1 TPVALVR
8 TAAQL
13 SLRRERGDPEY
24 RDALGQILDEAK
36 RMTVL
41 IESLMTLARVDSG
54 AETLNLTP
62 TDMNTVVSDACRRSK
77 PLAEAKQIHFDCAIP
92 DGPIQVNADANALQR
107 LFLILID
114 NAVKYTPSGGR
125 IRV

>member
-1 TPVALVR
+1 R
-8 TAAQL
+8 
-13 SLRRERGDPEY
+13 SL
-24 RDALGQILDEAK
+24 
-36 RMTVL
+36 T
-41 IESLMTLARVDSG
+41 TLARAESR
-54 AETLNLTP
+54 AETLNHTT
-62 TDMNTVVSDACRRSK
+62 TDMNTIVSEACRRSE

-125 IRV
+125 IRVVLEAKTDHVIVSIQDTGTGISAEDRAFIFD